1 MTSGSSSLSRKLY
14 SWEIRSLAK
23 RIPSEGT
30 DSLCIASAKVP
41 VKMQGHA
48 LYGSTHVHVQM

>member
-41 VKMQGHA
+41 VKMHLA
-48 LYGSTHVHVQM
+48 RAVRLYHVHLQM